1 MLNINLADKDAA
13 YDAADTHCVTLLKG
27 SEWSTQKVSASS
39 VHDVFINRPNPLQI
53 AMQFD
58 TLDPLQNQGNL

>member
-1 MLNINLADKDAA
+1 MNIADKDAS

-39 VHDVFINRPNPLQI
+39 VHDVFINQPNPL
-53 AMQFD
+53 
-58 TLDPLQNQGNL
+58 